1 MNPVS
6 KKPGLSIRKNLFIEI
21 SLQVFFIAVYFFK
34 LIQSASNY
42 KLIIAYLASIF
53 VLIMY
58 LSYCIYAFSINK
70 YPNHYLWVFM
80 KIITY
85 LTKFAILA
93 IDIHAFIVGENTTFD
108 SFIKNISV
116 LYSIILIIVQLIF
129 DFTKAFNYNFTIDY
143 REEDNKVGLAFLYFT
158 MNPILGA
165 FFIYNV
171 AKLFDSVT
179 WLWVLN
185 LVFGIIFLLISFMFF
200 TKITINNL
208 LVVFGTIIALID
220 TIYVTIY
227 SELSGNS
234 IIYFEGIG
242 RLIEISVYWG
252 VSFILS
258 VIMINNFRNGYKFIY
273 KKGEYPA
280 KY

>member
-1 MNPVS
+1 MNPVI

-34 LIQSASNY
+34 LIQSAGNY
-42 KLIIAYLASIF
+42 KLIIAYSASIF

-80 KIITY
+80 KIMTY
-85 LTKFAILA
+85 SIKFSILA
-93 IDIHAFIVGENTTFD
+93 IDIHAFVTGENTTFEA
-108 SFIKNISV
+108 FIKNVSV
-116 LYSIILIIVQLIF
+116 LYSIFLISTQLIF
-129 DFTKAFNYNFTIDY
+129 DFTKAFNYNFLIDY
-143 REEDNKVGLAFLYFT
+143 RDEDNKVGLAFLYFT
-158 MNPILGA
+158 MNPIMGA

-171 AKLFDSVT
+171 AKLFDSIT

-185 LVFGIIFLLISFMFF
+185 LVFGIIFLLNSFMFF
-200 TKITINNL
+200 AKITINNL
-208 LVVFGTIIALID
+208 LVVLGTVVALID

-234 IIYFEGIG
+234 IIYFEGMG
-242 RLIEISVYWG
+242 RLIEIAIYWG
-252 VSFILS
+252 VALILAIIT
-258 VIMINNFRNGYKFIY
+258 VNNFRNGYKFIY